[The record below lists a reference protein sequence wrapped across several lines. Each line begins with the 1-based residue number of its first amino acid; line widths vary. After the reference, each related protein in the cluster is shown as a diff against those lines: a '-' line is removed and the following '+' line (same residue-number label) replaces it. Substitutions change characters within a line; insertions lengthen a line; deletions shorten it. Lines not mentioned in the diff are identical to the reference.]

1 MVFAKRV
8 FLVAAVYGFLALLP
22 QYFMED
28 KVGRDFPPPITHA
41 ENFYGFLGV
50 ALAWQV
56 MFILISK
63 DPVRYRPAMLVGM
76 LEKVAFGL
84 ATVVLF
90 VQGRLSPVVLG
101 AGCVDLLFAGLFAV
115 AFLRTEPAK
124 TP

>member
-28 KVGRDFPPPITHA
+28 RVGRDFPPAITHA

-56 MFILISK
+56 MFVLISK

-76 LEKVAFGL
+76 LEKVSFGL

-90 VQGRLSPVVLG
+90 LQGRLSPVVLA
-101 AGCVDLLFAGLFAV
+101 AGCVDLLFAGLFVV